1 MTVLVLTDP
10 AAAQAV
16 DQVARLVTAARGV
29 GEVVTL
35 AAGTG
40 SRELAKQVIRLD
52 GVTEAWWGEQPGQER
67 IAMEDLAAWVARIA
81 GEFSHVL
88 AAASLFGA
96 EFIPRLGG
104 LLGCQPVT
112 GVVEIRDER
121 HFLRPIHAGAA
132 LALVR
137 TTGHPI
143 LLTVRAERFAPAPAA
158 NPMGNTRQITDIPPL
173 GLSRRMAFLPG
184 TRAGT
189 ADPATARVV
198 VAGGGGLETREDFAL
213 VEALARALGGA
224 AGASRAA
231 VDKGL
236 APVSLQIGQTGLIIA
251 PEVYVAVGISGAIQ
265 HLAGIKEAKRIAA
278 IDIDPNAPMGRM
290 ADVFLAADLRAA
302 IPALLR
308 ALTNRT

>member
-1 MTVLVLTDP
+1 MTVLVLADSSS
-10 AAAQAV
+10 AQTA
-16 DQVARLVTAARGV
+16 DQVARVVTAARGL
-29 GEVVTL
+29 GEVVVLT
-35 AAGTG
+35 AGTG
-40 SRELAKQVIRLD
+40 SRELAGQILRLE
-52 GVTEAWWGEQPGQER
+52 GVTEAWWGEQPDRER
-67 IAMEDLAAWVARIA
+67 IAVEDLGAWVARIA
-81 GEFSHVL
+81 GEFSHIL
-88 AAASLFGA
+88 AATSLFGA
-96 EFIPRLGG
+96 EVIPRIGG

-112 GVVEIRDER
+112 GVVEIRDAR

-143 LLTVRAERFAPAPAA
+143 LLTVRTERFAPAPATHRTA
-158 NPMGNTRQITDIPPL
+158 SARQITDLTPL
-173 GLSRRMAFLPG
+173 GLSRRLEFLPSL
-184 TRAGT
+184 REGT

-236 APVSLQIGQTGLIIA
+236 APASLQIGQTGLHIA
-251 PEVYVAVGISGAIQ
+251 PEIYVAVGISGAIQ
-265 HLAGIKEAKRIAA
+265 HLAGIKEAKHIAA

-290 ADVFLAADLRAA
+290 ADVFLPADLRTAL
-302 IPALLR
+302 PALLR
-308 ALTNRT
+308 ELTNRT